1 MSHELVSDPVEARSS
16 LRYWE
21 ERLHKLPV
29 HRRRARR
36 EARERVAHWERE
48 VVAAERATRAQSLT
62 VARALALAGWR
73 PNAFKR
79 LVLRVAV
86 AATAACTAG
95 LAAFAAAVEAV
106 L

>member
-1 MSHELVSDPVEARSS
+1 MPYELLASPDDARAS

-21 ERLHKLPV
+21 ERLRKLPA
-29 HRRRARR
+29 HRLRARR

-48 VVAAERATRAQSLT
+48 VVAAERAIRAPLT
-62 VARALALAGWR
+62 VSRALALAGWR
-73 PNAFKR
+73 PNALRR
-79 LVLRVAV
+79 LVVKVTV
-86 AATAACTAG
+86 AAAAACTAG